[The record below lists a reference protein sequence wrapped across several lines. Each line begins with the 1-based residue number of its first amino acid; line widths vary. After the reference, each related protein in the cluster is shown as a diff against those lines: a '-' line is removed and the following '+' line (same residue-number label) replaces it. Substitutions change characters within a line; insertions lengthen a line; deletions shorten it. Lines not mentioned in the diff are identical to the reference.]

1 MKSILTRSIL
11 VVAVVALLSARA
23 DAGVSVSI
31 SMFQNDL
38 DPYGSWV
45 DVPSYG
51 TCWRPSEVS
60 SDWQPYTVGEWAY
73 TDYGWTWVSHD
84 RWGGMPYHYGTWVWE
99 SGYGWVWIPGTVWAP
114 AWVTWC
120 YGDSY
125 VGWAPIPPSINMS
138 YSGYSG
144 SAIVVSQT
152 NYVFVP
158 TNRFVGVE
166 ISSARIPRTRN
177 AEVFQQ
183 SRQRTTNFGVSGGFL
198 VNRGPS
204 VQRIEQVAHTR
215 IPHQNVSV
223 ARVSPTSILAGGAQK
238 GSRLGVIAPATDR
251 SRQFHAVSKNGG
263 AAAGGARAGGGAKI
277 EQHPAGT
284 EKRTVHEQHATAP
297 LEHKTAP
304 RQHETAQEYKAA
316 PQEHKAVQQH
326 ETVQQEHKTPPE
338 HKAVQQHE
346 TVQQEH
352 KAAPQEH
359 KALQHHE
366 PPPPPP
372 HHEAAQAPPPRE
384 VVRDAPVQH
393 GAASGN
399 AAHSGADAGHSSAGG
414 SHGGPPPGKG
424 KQPPPKKDK
433 EPPPP
438 HGQR

>member
-1 MKSILTRSIL
+1 
-11 VVAVVALLSARA
+11 
-23 DAGVSVSI
+23 
-31 SMFQNDL
+31 
-38 DPYGSWV
+38 
-45 DVPSYG
+45 
-51 TCWRPSEVS
+51 
-60 SDWQPYTVGEWAY
+60 
-73 TDYGWTWVSHD
+73 
-84 RWGGMPYHYGTWVWE
+84 MPYHYGTWVWE

-144 SAIVVSQT
+144 SPIVVSQT

-183 SRQRTTNFGVSGGFL
+183 SRQRTTNFGVSGGIL

-215 IPHQNVSV
+215 ISHQNVSV
-223 ARVSPTSILAGGAQK
+223 ARVSPTSISAGGAQN
-238 GSRLGVIAPATDR
+238 GSRLGVIASATDR
-251 SRQFHAVSKNGG
+251 SRQFHAVSKDRG

-284 EKRTVHEQHATAP
+284 GQRTVHEQHS
-297 LEHKTAP
+297 
-304 RQHETAQEYKAA
+304 AA

-326 ETVQQEHKTPPE
+326 ETVQQEYKAAPRE
-338 HKAVQQHE
+338 HKAPQQHGAA
-346 TVQQEH
+346 QQEY
-352 KAAPQEH
+352 KTAPQEH
-359 KALQHHE
+359 QALQHHE
-366 PPPPPP
+366 PSPP

-384 VVRDAPVQH
+384 VVRDAPAQH
-393 GAASGN
+393 GGGSGN
-399 AAHSGADAGHSSAGG
+399 AAHSGAGVGHAEGG
-414 SHGGPPPGKG
+414 QHAGPPPGKG
-424 KQPPPKKDK
+424 KQPSPKKEN

-438 HGQR
+438 HG